1 MVMIVIGMSNSKLLA
16 RDIARK
22 LNVEYFDL
30 DLRHSVDGEMHMKFS
45 ENVEGRRVLLVQSFY
60 PHQNNALVEV
70 LFAANHARDLNAK
83 EIILVAPYLSYL
95 REDVRKE
102 KNECVSIT
110 ILGEILSGAVDS
122 IISVDPHVRDLNK
135 HFSIPV
141 YSVNAGELIKAYVKN
156 NYNGVVVVG
165 PDENSRNLV
174 TGLGE
179 RFFVLDKKR
188 KDEFNVKFSK
198 GYNLENKKVVL
209 IDDVAI
215 TGGTLIQAI
224 KYLDLKDVDCFV
236 IHPVFSGGAL
246 KELEKHA
253 NVISCNTIDNDSN
266 KIDVSGIIARKIKDE
281 WGS

>member
-1 MVMIVIGMSNSKLLA
+1 
-16 RDIARK
+16 
-22 LNVEYFDL
+22 
-30 DLRHSVDGEMHMKFS
+30 HSVDGEMHMKFS

-266 KIDVSGIIARKIKDE
+266 KIDVSGI
-281 WGS
+281 

>member
-1 MVMIVIGMSNSKLLA
+1 
-16 RDIARK
+16 
-22 LNVEYFDL
+22 
-30 DLRHSVDGEMHMKFS
+30 
-45 ENVEGRRVLLVQSFY
+45 
-60 PHQNNALVEV
+60 
-70 LFAANHARDLNAK
+70 
-83 EIILVAPYLSYL
+83 
-95 REDVRKE
+95 
-102 KNECVSIT
+102 
-110 ILGEILSGAVDS
+110 
-122 IISVDPHVRDLNK
+122 
-135 HFSIPV
+135 
-141 YSVNAGELIKAYVKN
+141 
-156 NYNGVVVVG
+156 
-165 PDENSRNLV
+165 